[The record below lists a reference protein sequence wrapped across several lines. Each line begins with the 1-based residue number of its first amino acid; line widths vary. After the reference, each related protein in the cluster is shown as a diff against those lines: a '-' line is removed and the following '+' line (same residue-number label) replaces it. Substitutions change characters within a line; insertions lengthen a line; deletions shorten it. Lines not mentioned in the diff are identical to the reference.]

1 MMTYNGDKLIYS
13 KFGIKALW
21 KFIKLGKCIKLWKI
35 EVGWMDINLSIN
47 YVYLLFGLIEKPIN
61 YNINVIY
68 SNDSWS
74 LFINLI
80 LNGKFEFPRLVL
92 VNFN

>member
-1 MMTYNGDKLIYS
+1 
-13 KFGIKALW
+13 
-21 KFIKLGKCIKLWKI
+21 
-35 EVGWMDINLSIN
+35 MDINLSIN
-47 YVYLLFGLIEKPIN
+47 YVNLLFGLIEKPIN
-61 YNINVIY
+61 YNMNVIY

-92 VNFN
+92 VNFNQPMSSLALTLASLILT

>member
-1 MMTYNGDKLIYS
+1 
-13 KFGIKALW
+13 
-21 KFIKLGKCIKLWKI
+21 
-35 EVGWMDINLSIN
+35 MDINLSIN
-47 YVYLLFGLIEKPIN
+47 YLNLLFGLIEKPIN
-61 YNINVIY
+61 YNMNVIY

>member
-1 MMTYNGDKLIYS
+1 
-13 KFGIKALW
+13 
-21 KFIKLGKCIKLWKI
+21 
-35 EVGWMDINLSIN
+35 MDINLSIN

>member
-1 MMTYNGDKLIYS
+1 
-13 KFGIKALW
+13 
-21 KFIKLGKCIKLWKI
+21 
-35 EVGWMDINLSIN
+35 MDINLSIN
-47 YVYLLFGLIEKPIN
+47 YLNLLFGLIEKPIN
-61 YNINVIY
+61 YNMNVIY
-68 SNDSWS
+68 SNDSWN